1 MFSPIMKSKLK
12 LILVLILL
20 AILAGLFFLIKNKT
34 GETQSD
40 KIKITASFYPY
51 YFFASQIGGEKAE
64 VSNITPAGTEPH
76 DYELTTGDIIKINSS
91 QLFIMNGLV
100 EGWKDKIKANS
111 QESVKIITAGD
122 GLFTQDFM
130 DEEGKKSPDPHI
142 WLNITLAKKQVN
154 KILDATIDVDPSNKN
169 YYQSNAKKLI
179 GKLDELD
186 RKYKNG
192 LKLCKKKDIVTSHSA
207 FGYLASE
214 YELNQVSI
222 AGLSPDEEPSLRE
235 LSEVSDFVK
244 ENNIKYIFFES
255 LVSPKFAETIAKE
268 TGAQSLVLNPLE
280 GLTPAEEA
288 EGKNYLTI
296 MEENLH
302 NLKVAL
308 ECN

>member
-1 MFSPIMKSKLK
+1 MKSKLK

>member
-1 MFSPIMKSKLK
+1 MFPPMKSKLK

-20 AILAGLFFLIKNKT
+20 AILAGLFLLIKNKT

-111 QESVKIITAGD
+111 QESVKIITTGD

-154 KILDATIDVDPSNKN
+154 KILDAAVEVDPPNKN

-214 YELNQVSI
+214 YGLNQVSI